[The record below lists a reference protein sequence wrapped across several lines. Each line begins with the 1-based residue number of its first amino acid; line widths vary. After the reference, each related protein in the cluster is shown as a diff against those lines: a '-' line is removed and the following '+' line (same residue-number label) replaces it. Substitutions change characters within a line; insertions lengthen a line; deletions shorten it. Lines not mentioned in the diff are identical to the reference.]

1 MGISMIGDIDSV
13 IDRFK
18 TLQQYQKD
26 GQYELVSTKFNE
38 YELKEI
44 IYLLGEL
51 KYRREMEQL

>member
-1 MGISMIGDIDSV
+1 MIGDIDSV

-26 GQYELVSTKFNE
+26 GQHEFVSPRFNE

-51 KYRREMEQL
+51 KYRREIEQL